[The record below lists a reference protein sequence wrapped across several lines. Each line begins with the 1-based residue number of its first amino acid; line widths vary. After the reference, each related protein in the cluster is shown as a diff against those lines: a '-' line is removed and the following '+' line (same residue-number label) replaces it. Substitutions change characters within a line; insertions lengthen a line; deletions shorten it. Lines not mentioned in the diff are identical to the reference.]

1 MDDPSSP
8 LPPVISRGVYLC
20 LQGKN
25 LTLQLF
31 DFLLLLLSLGLGL
44 LPCAELLIE
53 LQHTHT
59 HTHSGQWWCVARRQS
74 TTGNINTSAARLK
87 HRWPGS
93 NDSSWSPTPWSSVCV
108 VGLAFMCGD
117 RPNLCV
123 NPPVSGQCFHC
134 RSRREPG
141 FRSAHTQSSSD
152 VPTQSQGFWAWRGGC
167 HTELGVLGL
176 TQGCCYSHRGP

>member
-1 MDDPSSP
+1 MGGGGA
-8 LPPVISRGVYLC
+8 PPPPPPFFSRGVYLW
-20 LQGKN
+20 LQGTN

-59 HTHSGQWWCVARRQS
+59 HSGQWWCVARRQS
-74 TTGNINTSAARLK
+74 TTGNVNTSTARLK
-87 HRWPGS
+87 HRWLGS

-108 VGLAFMCGD
+108 LGLAFMCGD

-141 FRSAHTQSSSD
+141 FHSAHTQTSSD
-152 VPTQSQGFWAWRGGC
+152 VPTQC
-167 HTELGVLGL
+167 
-176 TQGCCYSHRGP
+176 QGCWGRCGGVATVWGGLKVG